1 MSRNLKINNYMKN
14 NKKTLV
20 VPQNSN
26 IFKLDMQEIISEI
39 SNFVKQEENLSEEK
53 YEKFCRICF
62 EENNYNENPLI
73 SPCLCKGT
81 QKFIHTDCLKEW
93 RQVNE
98 NNPEKRDKC
107 EICNFHFVI
116 QNQIDL
122 LYYKENISVI
132 IIFIRLFSIIF
143 LSTIYGLI
151 DYSFDF
157 FTVKI
162 LNLSLI
168 ENCEILKNFNIMK
181 KNINYNIN
189 RKYDF
194 IMVLYIIFIYSF
206 VNFLTYSVLICK
218 ILKKRNKF
226 QNYEYRTTVCKKRLG
241 LQIQQTLFLFFYYI
255 ALINDDFYFFAFLLP
270 FIIFVNTF
278 SYNIYVLHTNKLLDE
293 FNNID
298 EEVIYSFE
306 DNPLLEIQSIEDI
319 A

>member
-1 MSRNLKINNYMKN
+1 
-14 NKKTLV
+14 
-20 VPQNSN
+20 
-26 IFKLDMQEIISEI
+26 
-39 SNFVKQEENLSEEK
+39 
-53 YEKFCRICF
+53 
-62 EENNYNENPLI
+62 
-73 SPCLCKGT
+73 
-81 QKFIHTDCLKEW
+81 
-93 RQVNE
+93 
-98 NNPEKRDKC
+98 
-107 EICNFHFVI
+107 
-116 QNQIDL
+116 
-122 LYYKENISVI
+122 
-132 IIFIRLFSIIF
+132 
-143 LSTIYGLI
+143 
-151 DYSFDF
+151 
-157 FTVKI
+157 
-162 LNLSLI
+162 
-168 ENCEILKNFNIMK
+168 MK

-241 LQIQQTLFLFFYYI
+241 LQIQQTQFLFFYYI